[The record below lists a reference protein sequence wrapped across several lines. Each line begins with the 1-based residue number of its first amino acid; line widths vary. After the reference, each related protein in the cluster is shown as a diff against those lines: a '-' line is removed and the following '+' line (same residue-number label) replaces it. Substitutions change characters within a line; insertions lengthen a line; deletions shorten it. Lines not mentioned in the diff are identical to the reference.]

1 MDRYLGASG
10 FAAVLAL
17 SGAAALLLFP
27 AERRFREGECR
38 NSYFQGLLASIY
50 WLKKASCLTWQRN
63 HRNLQMNHDKD
74 DKDYRKNNLCH
85 AHSEKQDS
93 DQTINI

>member
-38 NSYFQGLLASIY
+38 NSFFQGILSSISY
-50 WLKKASCLTWQRN
+50 VGAG
-63 HRNLQMNHDKD
+63 
-74 DKDYRKNNLCH
+74 
-85 AHSEKQDS
+85 EP
-93 DQTINI
+93 